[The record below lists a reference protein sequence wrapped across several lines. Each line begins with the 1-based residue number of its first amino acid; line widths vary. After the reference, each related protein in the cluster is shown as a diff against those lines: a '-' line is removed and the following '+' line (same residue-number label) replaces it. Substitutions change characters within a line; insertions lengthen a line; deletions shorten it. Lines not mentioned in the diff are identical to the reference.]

1 MRVAL
6 RTDLAADESDY
17 FPLSEM
23 SRGMQRAYERTIGR
37 FSATESTGSIAG
49 RRIVPKLCARITI
62 NGREFDSSAEM
73 PAEYRRFYEETLA
86 RTLPLQ
92 RAIRIVAE
100 TERANFIK
108 RTVTLAFIAAGCA
121 STIVYLALHGYY
133 A

>member
-6 RTDLAADESDY
+6 RTDLAADESEY

-37 FSATESTGSIAG
+37 FSATGSIVG

-62 NGREFDSSAEM
+62 NGRDFDSSAEM